1 MLILK
6 YPQVTKLCE
15 KGKIQ
20 NRVYTMALWEK
31 KKGVIR
37 MGYMLMYQDTH
48 QYLWKDTLMGMGD
61 FILLY
66 FSF

>member
-1 MLILK
+1 
-6 YPQVTKLCE
+6 
-15 KGKIQ
+15 
-20 NRVYTMALWEK
+20 MALWEK